1 MAAAF
6 LVMDMRKVYLR
17 LRSGYDNGMKKQ
29 TVIALPAPF
38 FGMQLLGIALLL
50 PGLLSTGSGLAQTSG
65 QTSGQ
70 MPAHEAAQKPKVR
83 STALSVTVNGKTQT
97 FSTEEIAALPHE
109 TVNMRN
115 APASV
120 MNGHLKQ
127 TWSYSGVP
135 LAALLE
141 KMGLPFEKANEHALL
156 QSYWIAEGTDGY
168 RVVVSA
174 YEALPTVHMDSV
186 LVADSGDGKPLAAD
200 GALKLVISGDKRP
213 QRWVQNLKSLTL
225 KLAE

>member
-1 MAAAF
+1 
-6 LVMDMRKVYLR
+6 
-17 LRSGYDNGMKKQ
+17 MKKQ
-29 TVIALPAPF
+29 AVIALPAQF
-38 FGMQLLGIALLL
+38 FGMRLLGIALLL
-50 PGLLSTGSGLAQTSG
+50 PGMLCTGSALAQTSG
-65 QTSGQ
+65 QTTSL
-70 MPAHEAAQKPKVR
+70 MPAHDAAQKAKVR
-83 STALSVTVNGKTQT
+83 STALIATVNGKTQT

-109 TVNMRN
+109 TV
-115 APASV
+115 SV
-120 MNGHLKQ
+120 MNAHLKK
-127 TWSYSGVP
+127 TESYSGVP
-135 LAALLE
+135 LAAILE

>member
-29 TVIALPAPF
+29 TVIAPRARL
-38 FGMQLLGIALLL
+38 FGMPLLGIALLL
-50 PGLLSTGSGLAQTSG
+50 PGLLSTGSTLAQMPS
-65 QTSGQ
+65 QMSSQ
-70 MPAHEAAQKPKVR
+70 MPAQKAKIR
-83 STALSVTVNGKTQT
+83 STALTVTVNGKTQT

-109 TVNMRN
+109 TI
-115 APASV
+115 SV
-120 MNGHLKQ
+120 MNAHLKK
-127 TWSYSGVP
+127 TETYSGVP

-141 KMGLPFEKANEHALL
+141 KMGLPFEKANEHTLL
-156 QSYWIAEGTDGY
+156 ASYWIAEGTDGY

-174 YEALPTVHMDSV
+174 YEALSAAHMDSV
-186 LVADSGDGKPLAAD
+186 LVADSSDGKPLEAD

-225 KLAE
+225 KPAE